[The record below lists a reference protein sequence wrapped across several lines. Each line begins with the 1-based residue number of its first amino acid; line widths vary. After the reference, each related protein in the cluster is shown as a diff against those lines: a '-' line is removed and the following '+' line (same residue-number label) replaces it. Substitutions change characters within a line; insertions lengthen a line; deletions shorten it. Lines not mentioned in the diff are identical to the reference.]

1 MNKPAHAKKTFML
14 VLTFLLVLTGCG
26 QERPPLEPVTPAT
39 PEAQPQSADPKEKE
53 EPTEYD
59 GNSKPLDYSP
69 CEGIHVSAE
78 AGAFW
83 KDTIVQFT
91 PIEEENESIRAIEE
105 KLYEEEGFIPFAGF
119 EVDAGLEDDEII
131 PGQYDVAFD
140 LSSEDIGLD
149 LYDFLKVY
157 RIGDNGDYYELNAAA
172 DDGILRFSCN
182 QNSAI
187 LIGGSII
194 LAVTALSAAG
204 KEYYDRNVYFIGS
217 GRDVLSHEGKNIFGK
232 WKIEWTS
239 ADLDSGL
246 ADKLARMREIENRC
260 KREAEQHYSD
270 EIYSANNPLY
280 LKQQIFDYTLTKIKE
295 DAEHTKIREEIRLP
309 KAVTDMD
316 AYIGNAFRY
325 LYQEEHMRMP
335 LYRVPFK
342 CIRDNKP
349 YYGLANNRALSS
361 AYIDINLNM
370 VDPAN
375 KNDMYNLQMTLA
387 HELLHICQIRYRLPI
402 DAISDNTRYDEMVA
416 QAMEADAL
424 AYFIRKGII
433 PETEKLD
440 LTRSDWWGNLRLP
453 INGEEDS
460 NVDKGIRQD
469 EIINCGY
476 NLGSFLR
483 YLKEKTGKKLTCH
496 QIMKGR
502 SYFTGGKVSSALCSA
517 FDIEEREF
525 DLHFRNWIIS
535 NRKEIGDMACGLVV
549 SRMYGLGPTVITKK
563 GEKYHID
570 LIHGNSYFLNL
581 HSFETENKEE
591 QTMILAVDEELNEV
605 FPSTNVGTGIPR
617 KVIRA
622 GHYFDKLPVYAG
634 KIRNLSVLEIQG
646 DSSDQDRS
654 KNAGYTVY
662 VLDKTP
668 KVELA
673 VTEEKLEIR
682 LPKPELVVE
691 DKIADGYLLKITTD
705 NDLEKTTEI
714 PVEKAGKT
722 FQINRVALYDGNT
735 DRDVTVTAVL
745 NEFFLDEAGNKIMG
759 IESDEVKLLIPK
771 LEKEEPEKKEEQT
784 PAIENSEDNPNSIE
798 VPEGGYWKLK
808 ETNIR
813 KAEDEHGTDGYASN
827 YYSASELTH
836 SKRTT
841 VPKTDYH
848 DSGYANQEATCTR
861 PPQIIV
867 PGKPVVMVVSVTDS
881 HGGDCGLRSVY
892 ASVSYGKPDDNRTD
906 IMYNAGIRFSPVK
919 EGGENSAYLDTIG
932 NTPCPLIEVLHDFE
946 KGHRA
951 GEEIAI
957 LFHGALSSTLW
968 IYEWVEQ

>member
-1 MNKPAHAKKTFML
+1 MNNPSFVKKTL
-14 VLTFLLVLTGCG
+14 LLILGFLLVLTGCG
-26 QERPPLEPVTPAT
+26 QERPPLEPVSPSA
-39 PEAQPQSADPKEKE
+39 PQPQTAESEEKE
-53 EPTEYD
+53 EITEYN

-69 CEGIHVSAE
+69 CEGIHVTAE
-78 AGAFW
+78 ANAFR
-83 KDTIVQFT
+83 KDTVVQFT
-91 PIEEENESIRAIEE
+91 PIEQESESLKAVEET
-105 KLYEEEGFIPFAGF
+105 LYEEEGFIPFAGF

-131 PGQYDVAFD
+131 PGQYDVSFD
-140 LSSEDIGLD
+140 LSSAEIDSD
-149 LYDFLKVY
+149 LYDFLKVF
-157 RIGDNGDYYELNAAA
+157 RIGDDGEYYELNAEAE
-172 DDGILRFSCN
+172 DGILHFACN

-246 ADKLARMREIENRC
+246 ADKLARMREIETRC
-260 KREAEQHYSD
+260 KQEAQQHYSD
-270 EIYSANNPLY
+270 EIYNANNPLY
-280 LKQQIFDYTLTKIKE
+280 LKQQIFDDTINRIKE
-295 DAEHTKIREEIRLP
+295 DKEHTKIREEIRLP

-370 VDPAN
+370 VDPGN

-387 HELLHICQIRYRLPI
+387 HELLHICQIRYRLPV

-440 LTRSDWWGNLRLP
+440 LTRSDFWGNLRLP

-460 NVDKGIRQD
+460 NLDSALRQD

-525 DLHFRNWIIS
+525 DVHFRNWIIS
-535 NRKEIGDMACGLVV
+535 NRKEISDMACGLVV

-581 HSFETENKEE
+581 HTFETENKEE
-591 QTMILAVDEELNEV
+591 QIMILTVDEELNEV
-605 FPSTNVGTGIPR
+605 FPSANVGTGIAR

-668 KVELA
+668 KVSLE
-673 VTEEKLEIR
+673 VTEESLEIR
-682 LPKPELVVE
+682 LPKPELVMQ
-691 DKIADGYLLKITTD
+691 DKIADGYLLKLTTD
-705 NDLEKTTEI
+705 NGLEKNTEI
-714 PVEKAGKT
+714 PADKAGKT
-722 FQINRVALYDGNT
+722 FQISRASLYDGNT
-735 DRDVTVTAVL
+735 DRDVTATAVL
-745 NEFFLDEAGNKIMG
+745 NEFFLDETGSKIMG
-759 IESDEVKLLIPK
+759 IESDPVKILIPK
-771 LEKEEPEKKEEQT
+771 LEKEEQT
-784 PAIENSEDNPNSIE
+784 PAVENNENTSG
-798 VPEGGYWKLK
+798 VPESGGYWKLK

-813 KAEDEHGTDGYASN
+813 QAEDELGTDGYASN

-841 VPKTDYH
+841 VPKTNYH
-848 DSGYANQEATCTR
+848 DSGYANQEASCTR
-861 PPQIIV
+861 PPQVIV
-867 PGKPVVMVVSVTDS
+867 PGKPVVMVVTVTDS

-906 IMYNAGIRFSPVK
+906 IMYNAGIRFSAVQ
-919 EGGENSAYLDTIG
+919 EGRENSAYLDTIG
-932 NTPCPLIEVLHDFE
+932 NHPCPLIEVYHDFE

-957 LFHGALSSTLW
+957 LFHGASSSTLW
-968 IYEWVEQ
+968 IYEWVE